1 MQGISIIIP
10 TLNEVDNIEDLLSRI
25 VTTIKNNQL
34 QETEIII
41 VDDGS
46 TDGTLDHIK
55 KWQEKYPINLILRA
69 NKKGLASAVIEGAR
83 VAENEN
89 VLVIDGDLS
98 HPPEMIPELLS
109 PIDSGNYDLVIGSRY
124 IKGGATPDWPIRRR
138 ITSRVATLL
147 AWPFIDVKD
156 PMSGFFCVQKKLL
169 AELPLDTPGF
179 KIGFEILVRNKAS
192 LRIFEVPIIF
202 RDRQKGK
209 SKLGFPEI
217 KAFLGQLLQ
226 LAGGNVSISNG
237 SKFAL
242 VGLLGLIMDL
252 TLFNVLR
259 MTGASLGSAH
269 TLSFFAATISNFILN
284 ARWSFPEKSKLG
296 IHKKYFAFVVVALL
310 ALFIRGGILA
320 TLTEAME
327 LPPQLAIVI
336 AVGAAAII
344 NYLGCAFWVFPQKTD
359 TFSEQK
365 WRLLVIGIVAYT
377 ILLRLAYMG
386 IGELMQEEA
395 YYWNYAQHLD
405 IGYLD
410 HPPMVAWII
419 WFNTYIFGN
428 TEFGVRIGALLS
440 WIIAGG
446 FMFGLTRNLFD
457 KTAAFRAV
465 LLLAIMPFFFGMG
478 LLMFPDS
485 PLVACWAGA
494 LFFLERSL
502 IAKKRLAWYGLGVC
516 LGLGM
521 LSKYTIVLLGPAILI
536 FLLLDRNSRKWLVKP
551 EPYLAAIIALLI
563 FSPVIIWNA
572 SNDWASFY
580 FQGPRRW
587 NGSLDFSLHLLI
599 GSILVLLTP
608 TGLAAAIFLIFPGRK
623 RPIKNFLS
631 LLVKNHKSLFALI
644 FSLTPLAVFFFF
656 SLSREVKLNWTGP
669 LWLALLPF
677 IAFHMKQQQGN
688 RYQLIINRA
697 WPGTILASI
706 LVYGAFLHYL
716 TLGFPGLP
724 YPKNFH
730 LIGWQD
736 FSRQID
742 LVEDQITEINNEKAI
757 VIGMDK
763 YSLASRLAFYRTKIS
778 SSPEQENH
786 EKVQLTS
793 GEHIFGGNSLM
804 YKYWMDKYEM
814 KDKLMILV
822 SRDKKSLTTPDIISH
837 FQYVSPIHDVP
848 LTKNGLIFGKY
859 FYRIAGKYDPVSSPI
874 TEVAVLAEDQI
885 NL

>member
-1 MQGISIIIP
+1 MQGVSIIIP
-10 TLNEVDNIEDLLSRI
+10 TLNEVDNIEKLLSRI
-25 VTTIKNNQL
+25 VATIQNNKL

-46 TDGTLDHIK
+46 TDGTLDHIE
-55 KWQEKYPINLILRA
+55 KWKEKYPINLILRS

-83 VAENEN
+83 VAKNES
-89 VLVIDGDLS
+89 VLVMDGDLS

-109 PIDSGNYDLVIGSRY
+109 PITSGKYDLVIGSRY

-156 PMSGFFCVQKKLL
+156 PMSGFFCVRKKLL
-169 AELPLDTPGF
+169 AELPLDTSGF
-179 KIGFEILVRNKAS
+179 KVGFEILARNRVS
-192 LRIFEVPIIF
+192 LRTFEVPIIF
-202 RDRQKGK
+202 RDRQKGQ
-209 SKLGFPEI
+209 SKLGLPEI
-217 KAFLGQLLQ
+217 KAFLGQLMK
-226 LAGGNVSISNG
+226 LAGGNISISNG

-242 VGLLGLIMDL
+242 VGLLGLIIDL

-269 TLSFFAATISNFILN
+269 TLSFFAATVSNFILN

-310 ALFIRGGILA
+310 ALFLRGGILA
-320 TLTEAME
+320 TLTEAIK
-327 LPPQLAIVI
+327 LPPQFAIVI

-359 TFSEQK
+359 IPSEQK

-377 ILLRLAYMG
+377 VLLRLAYMG
-386 IGELMQEEA
+386 VGELMQEEA

-419 WFNTYIFGN
+419 WLNTYIFGN

-440 WIIAGG
+440 WIITGG

-457 KTAAFRAV
+457 KTSAFRAV

-478 LLMFPDS
+478 LLMMPDS

-502 IAKKRLAWYGLGVC
+502 LGNKRLAWYGLGVC

-536 FLLLDRNSRKWLVKP
+536 FLLLDRNSRNWFAKP
-551 EPYLAAIIALLI
+551 EPYLAVIIALLI
-563 FSPVIIWNA
+563 FSPVIVWNA
-572 SNDWASFY
+572 SHGWASFY

-587 NGSLDFSLHLLI
+587 NGSLDFSLHVLI

-608 TGLAAAIFLIFPGRK
+608 TGLGAVIALIFPSRK
-623 RPIKNFLS
+623 SSIKKILS
-631 LLVKNHKSLFALI
+631 FSVKNRKSLFALI

-677 IAFHMKQQQGN
+677 IAFNMKRQLGN
-688 RYQLIINRA
+688 RYQLTINRA
-697 WPGTILASI
+697 WPGTILTSI
-706 LVYGAFLHYL
+706 LVYGVFLHYL

-742 LVEDQITEINNEKAI
+742 LVEDQIAEVNNEKAI
-757 VIGMDK
+757 VIGMDR

-778 SSPEQENH
+778 TSLEKENH

-793 GEHIFGGNSLM
+793 NSYIFGDDGLM
-804 YKYWMDKYEM
+804 YEYWKDKFEM
-814 KDKLMILV
+814 EDKLMILV
-822 SRDKKSLTTPDIISH
+822 SRDKDSLKTPAVISH
-837 FQYVSPIHDVP
+837 FQYVSPLYDVP
-848 LTKNGLIFGKY
+848 ITKNGLTFGKY
-859 FYRIAGKYDPVSSPI
+859 FYRIAERYDHVSLPK
-874 TEVAVLAEDQI
+874 TEVAVLAKDQT